1 MVKKTDKKSDTFR
14 LGLLVLGGEGWG
26 GGGGQRPQGAAV
38 EMLTNTETFAF
49 GNEFLGFGPAL

>member
-1 MVKKTDKKSDTFR
+1 MVKKTDSQKVRHISP
-14 LGLLVLGGEGWG
+14 GPVGAGGRRV
-26 GGGGQRPQGAAV
+26 GGGQRPQGAAV